1 MQLEAG
7 VQRGTDLVNMTVN
20 ILTRYLYNSDVHITQ
35 VRDVLY
41 WNHIHTRVCTHV
53 QYLLKL
59 PVAVDVELCGL
70 EETPCEPANERHVI
84 QNQDNGQPCCV
95 KCEHVPYTM
104 YSQLGPIVGLLSILW
119 KLIQL
124 IMS

>member
-35 VRDVLY
+35 VRDVSY
-41 WNHIHTRVCTHV
+41 WNHIHTRVSTHV

-70 EETPCEPANERHVI
+70 EETPCEPANERRVI
-84 QNQDNGQPCCV
+84 QN
-95 KCEHVPYTM
+95 
-104 YSQLGPIVGLLSILW
+104 
-119 KLIQL
+119 
-124 IMS
+124 